1 MNEIEEL
8 LDQLDNT
15 FSSSPA
21 LDVREEEVSK
31 KEKEAEE
38 IIEYTSQQ
46 KEETNKKVHLKFSS
60 ETEEKMIVGYFY
72 QDRATFLKLAQYLTT
87 KNWQKDS
94 FFNDRKLQFLMNT
107 CYEYSNKYK
116 KMPTE
121 DIVFSEI
128 EKKVDDIFTQ
138 EKIKK
143 LFSELQTID
152 YTAYSDEYIKDA
164 AVEFIRN
171 ERAIE
176 AAEICQ
182 KEISKGNYSNLSKIM
197 SDAVN
202 VNLDKD
208 LGISVKNIAQT
219 FSLVKEVK
227 NPLAGCTW
235 GSPTLDSILGR
246 IQKGEIGILAGV
258 PGAGKTTWLQH
269 FAVDNFTEHKKV
281 ALFSFEV
288 SEQRLLGRVYK
299 NILDV
304 DTQQL
309 LDYDEQD
316 AFKILDASKGDIRIF
331 ARPANSMSANDMAAV
346 LTDLK
351 TYENWVPDLILV
363 DYVAITSANDKK
375 KDSTETYKYYKTV
388 TEELRNLAVEMNCP
402 VISAVQLNREAMGD
416 TGGSKATVSSKNI
429 AESRGVL
436 DTADYVLMIEQTAE
450 EKYTNKE
457 HSKGVY
463 RLRTD
468 KNRNGGSNETVWF
481 EIDWSRM
488 MIIEI
493 DASKGKKLQEA
504 GKQLLKEETKK

>member
-1 MNEIEEL
+1 MNEIDEL
-8 LDQLDNT
+8 IEQFNNISNT
-15 FSSSPA
+15 KTES
-21 LDVREEEVSK
+21 
-31 KEKEAEE
+31 
-38 IIEYTSQQ
+38 
-46 KEETNKKVHLKFSS
+46 KEEAQSITSKEVEDKKVYLKFSS

-72 QDRATFLKLAQYLTT
+72 KDRATFLKLAQYLTT
-87 KNWQKDS
+87 KNWEKDS
-94 FFNDRKLQFLMNT
+94 YFNDKKLQFLMNT

-121 DIVFSEI
+121 DIVFAEI
-128 EKKVDDIFTQ
+128 EKNINDIFTQ
-138 EKIKK
+138 EKVKK
-143 LFSELQTID
+143 LFSDLQTID
-152 YTAYSDEYIKDA
+152 YTAYSEDYIKDA
-164 AVEFIRN
+164 AVNFIKN

-208 LGISVKNIAQT
+208 LGISIKNVAQA
-219 FSLVKEVK
+219 FNLVKEVK
-227 NPLAGCTW
+227 DPRAGCTW

-246 IQKGEIGILAGV
+246 IQKGELGILAGV

-269 FAVDNFTEHKKV
+269 FGVDNFIDHKKV

-288 SEQRLLGRVYK
+288 SEQRLLGRIYK
-299 NILDV
+299 NIFDI
-304 DTQQL
+304 DTKTL
-309 LDYDEQD
+309 LDYDEQE
-316 AFKILDASKGDIRIF
+316 AFNTLNSIRGDIRIF
-331 ARPANSMSANDMAAV
+331 ARTANSTSANDMAAI

-363 DYVAITSANDKK
+363 DYVAITSANDKR

-388 TEELRNLAVEMNCP
+388 TEELRNLAVEMDCP

-416 TGGSKATVSSKNI
+416 SGGSKATVTSKSI
-429 AESRGVL
+429 SESRGVL

-457 HSKGVY
+457 HTKGLY
-463 RLRTD
+463 RIRTD

-481 EIDWSRM
+481 EVDWNKMS
-488 MIIEI
+488 IIEI
-493 DASKGKKLQEA
+493 DPSKGKKLQDA
-504 GKQLLKEETKK
+504 GKQVLKEETRK

>member
-1 MNEIEEL
+1 MSEIDEL
-8 LDQLDNT
+8 LEQFSDT
-15 FSSSPA
+15 FSS
-21 LDVREEEVSK
+21 D
-31 KEKEAEE
+31 
-38 IIEYTSQQ
+38 I
-46 KEETNKKVHLKFSS
+46 KEEMQPNSLQETNPKTENKKIYLKFSS

-87 KNWQKDS
+87 KNWEKDS
-94 FFNDRKLQFLMNT
+94 YFNDKKLQFLMNT

-121 DIVFSEI
+121 DIVFAEI
-128 EKKVDDIFTQ
+128 EKSINDVFTQ

-143 LFSELQTID
+143 LFSDLQTID
-152 YTAYSDEYIKDA
+152 YTAYSEDYIKDA
-164 AVEFIRN
+164 AVNFIKN

-208 LGISVKNIAQT
+208 LGISVKNVAQAL
-219 FSLVKEVK
+219 SLVKEVK
-227 NPLAGCTW
+227 DPKAGCTW
-235 GSPTLDSILGR
+235 GSPSLDLKLGR

-269 FAVDNFTEHKKV
+269 FGVENFIDNKKV

-299 NILDV
+299 NILNI

-309 LDYDEQD
+309 LESNEQQVFNTLN
-316 AFKILDASKGDIRIF
+316 AMGSSGDIRIF

-351 TYENWVPDLILV
+351 TYENWTPDLILV
-363 DYVAITSANDKK
+363 DYVAITSANDKR

-416 TGGSKATVSSKNI
+416 SGGSKATVTSKNI

-436 DTADYVLMIEQTAE
+436 DTADYVIMIEQTAE
-450 EKYTNKE
+450 EKYTNRE
-457 HSKGVY
+457 HTKGLY

-468 KNRNGGSNETVWF
+468 KNRNGGNNEVVWF
-481 EIDWSRM
+481 EINWNKMKLD
-488 MIIEI
+488 EVT
-493 DASKGKKLQEA
+493 AAVGKKLQEA
-504 GKQLLKEETKK
+504 GKQVLKEESKK